1 MAQQKKSSNVTIIK
15 GDVRKADTKALIT
28 NGTDSFPE
36 DSFAGSYMTSGA
48 TAGVA
53 ILEPTYKPGTLKALT
68 SQNNV
73 LLQCIEAMEVNI
85 DGTGHSI
92 DLIEGATE
100 NEAEKTRLE
109 SFFKEPY
116 PGKSWVSIRREIR
129 NDLEASGNGY
139 LEIIRNALDEVVMA
153 NYLEG
158 DTTRLVRFDDAV
170 VVPKSVVRDGKDI
183 TVNIRTRER
192 RYVQIINGKKVYF
205 KEFGASRQLDRDTGE
220 WATAGTTLPLEKRAS
235 EVIHF
240 TLNKEPKTPYGSP
253 RWINQLPSVL
263 GSRKAEEH
271 NLEFFDAGG
280 LPPVLV
286 IVQGGTLGDTMRE
299 ELQKHLSGKGG
310 SSHRAAIVEAISTSG
325 SLDSAGSVQVRV
337 ERFGAERQSDAMFQ
351 NYDANC
357 EEHVRVSFRL
367 PPIFIGKSQDYNF
380 ATAYTA
386 YMVAEAQVFA
396 PERYEF
402 DDRINNSIVKSLGAK
417 SYIFRSLP
425 VTLTDVEK
433 QLAALGMVAG
443 KNISGEQLV
452 KSLNEITG
460 LGLEFED
467 QAEEK
472 PKGKID
478 PLTGLPYTQPA
489 PPPVPAS
496 QNEKVKKEEHMT
508 KLLGLVS
515 KWANV
520 LGLEGDACLFSES
533 EKDIIWK
540 EISSLDPEDSRMF
553 NEVLATKS
561 LVMTS
566 VDPHGLGELCGC
578 AGKMMEK
585 YRD

>member
-28 NGTDSFPE
+28 NGTDAFPE
-36 DSFAGSYMTSGA
+36 DSFAGSYMAQGA
-48 TAGVA
+48 TGGVA
-53 ILEPTYKPGTLKALT
+53 IIEPQYKPGTLKALV

-73 LLQCIEAMEVNI
+73 LSQCIEAMEVNI
-85 DGTGHSI
+85 DGTGYSI
-92 DLIEGATE
+92 DLIEEQPE
-100 NEAEKTRLE
+100 NEAEKKKLD
-109 SFFKEPY
+109 SFFKEPF
-116 PGKSWVSIRREIR
+116 PGKSWISIRREVR
-129 NDLEASGNGY
+129 NDLESTGNGY
-139 LEIIRNALDEVVMA
+139 VEVIRNAFDEVIMM
-153 NYLEG
+153 NYL
-158 DTTRLVRFDDAV
+158 DADLTRLIRLDDPV
-170 VVPKSVVRDGKDI
+170 VVQKTVTRDGAEI
-183 TVNIRTRER
+183 PVTIRTRER
-192 RYVQIINGKKVYF
+192 RFVQVINGKKVYF

-220 WATAGTTLPLEKRAS
+220 WAQTGTTLPLEKRAS
-235 EVIHF
+235 EVLHF
-240 TLNKEPKTPYGSP
+240 TANKEPKTPYGSP

-310 SSHRAAIVEAISTSG
+310 ANHRAAIVEAISTSG

-351 NYDANC
+351 NYDSNC
-357 EEHVRVSFRL
+357 EEHIRVSFRL
-367 PPIFIGKSQDYNF
+367 PPMFIGKSQDYNF

-402 DDRINNSIVKSLGAK
+402 DDRINNTVVKALGVK

-433 QLAALGMVAG
+433 QLNALGMVAG
-443 KNISGEQLV
+443 KYISGEQVV
-452 KSLNEITG
+452 KTINETTG
-460 LGLEFED
+460 LSLEHED

-472 PKGKID
+472 PKGKVD
-478 PLTGLPYTQPA
+478 PITGLPYTQPA
-489 PPPVPAS
+489 PPPQPAT
-496 QNEKVKKEEHMT
+496 EPVKKEEHMT

-520 LGLEGDACLFSES
+520 LGLEGESCQFSES
-533 EKDIIWK
+533 EKDVIRK
-540 EISSLDPEDSRMF
+540 QISALEPDDLRMF

-566 VDPHGLGELCGC
+566 IDPHGLGELCGC

-585 YRD
+585 